1 MIVSAKIAQ
10 RINQTSA
17 SQFAAWIV
25 RLSIMVMALGI
36 CVMILSSCLI
46 DGFQREIS
54 DKIFDFWGHIVVKDS
69 RESLQSKEFAYNDND
84 AFIANL
90 KDHSD
95 SNIRHVQTTLITQ
108 GILKTI
114 DEYEG
119 IAIKGVNQD
128 FDPSFYT
135 KYLIKGNPL
144 DLKDSAQILISKPT
158 AARLSIDIGAKV
170 LLYFIFNGE
179 QITRR
184 CTIKG
189 IYSTG
194 LEEFDKKIIYAP
206 IQLVRDAMLLK
217 NKQINQIEIFVND
230 INQVENTVK
239 NIDDNI
245 LPMESYSVTVKEK
258 YPNIFQ
264 WLELQNINKW
274 VILGLMGIV
283 CIFNLATSVLILILE
298 RTLMVAILKTLGAK
312 FSLIRNIF
320 IWQALRILLWGIF
333 WGNLLGLGLAFIQKQ
348 YQVIKL
354 DETNYYLAYAP
365 IYFDWLD
372 IISINVGALL
382 VTILSTFIPTLLILN
397 IKPSQALRFQ

>member
-1 MIVSAKIAQ
+1 
-10 RINQTSA
+10 
-17 SQFAAWIV
+17 
-25 RLSIMVMALGI
+25 
-36 CVMILSSCLI
+36 
-46 DGFQREIS
+46 
-54 DKIFDFWGHIVVKDS
+54 
-69 RESLQSKEFAYNDND
+69 
-84 AFIANL
+84 
-90 KDHSD
+90 
-95 SNIRHVQTTLITQ
+95 
-108 GILKTI
+108 
-114 DEYEG
+114 
-119 IAIKGVNQD
+119 
-128 FDPSFYT
+128 
-135 KYLIKGNPL
+135 
-144 DLKDSAQILISKPT
+144 
-158 AARLSIDIGAKV
+158 
-170 LLYFIFNGE
+170 
-179 QITRR
+179 
-184 CTIKG
+184 
-189 IYSTG
+189 
-194 LEEFDKKIIYAP
+194 
-206 IQLVRDAMLLK
+206 MLLK